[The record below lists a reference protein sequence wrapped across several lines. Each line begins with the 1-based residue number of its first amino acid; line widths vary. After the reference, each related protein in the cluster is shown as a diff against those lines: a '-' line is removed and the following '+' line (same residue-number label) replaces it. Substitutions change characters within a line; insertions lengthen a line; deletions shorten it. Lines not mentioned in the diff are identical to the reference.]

1 MEPLFTLLDL
11 GFVSFSKTAKPLG
24 AFSLGPILT
33 EDVAYPA
40 ITYIRA
46 YGQKWKRSH
55 GQIYLENAWFKS

>member
-46 YGQKWKRSH
+46 YGQK
-55 GQIYLENAWFKS
+55 